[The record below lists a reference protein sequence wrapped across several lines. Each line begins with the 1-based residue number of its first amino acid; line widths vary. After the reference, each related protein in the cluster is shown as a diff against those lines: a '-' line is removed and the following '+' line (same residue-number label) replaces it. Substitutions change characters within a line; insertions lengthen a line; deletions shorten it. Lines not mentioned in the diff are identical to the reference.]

1 MKTDKLL
8 VHWQRK
14 MLLLCWIAYVCAYL
28 VRTNLSVS
36 LTGMMSEF
44 HWSNASGGLIGS
56 VFFWCYA
63 MGQLINGYIGDKFNS
78 RSLVFIGL
86 AASGILNIAV
96 GLSSSYIA
104 IIIFWGINGFFL
116 SALWG
121 PIVRTT
127 AVWFETKKRTAVAV
141 ILSLSM
147 IGGYII
153 SWGLLGQL
161 VGIFSWRA
169 AFLFPASVAI
179 IFSCLWLFLARSNPH
194 QVGLEVP
201 YDDNDAAPAS
211 PGQIETKSTKQIFIE
226 NKFWFLAIACFSLGF
241 VKEGIM
247 LWSPTFLQQTQ
258 GLDTAESAAFSLA
271 IPVIG
276 TAGILLSGWLNKVL
290 HDQDKK
296 AVAILFSGAVLS
308 SLCLAVFSRG
318 AIVLVVAMLGLTV
331 AFMYGANT
339 ILMTIVPY
347 SFAKYGKVSTVAGTL
362 DFCAYIG
369 AACTGVITGSVIDK
383 AGWSS
388 ALVLWAILS
397 VVAVISMLLS
407 KNRPSESGKIT
418 DTNA

>member
-1 MKTDKLL
+1 MGTDKLL

-14 MLLLCWIAYVCAYL
+14 MMLLCWVAYVCAYL
-28 VRTNLSVS
+28 VRTNLSVA
-36 LTGMMSEF
+36 LPGMMSEF
-44 HWSNASGGLIGS
+44 HWSNATAGLIGS

-63 MGQLINGYIGDKFNS
+63 VGQLINGFVGDKFNS

-86 AASGILNIAV
+86 AAAGILNVAV

-153 SWGLLGQL
+153 SWGLIGQL
-161 VGIFSWRA
+161 AGMFSWRVM
-169 AFLFPASVAI
+169 FIFPAAVAL
-179 IFSCLWLFLARSNPH
+179 IFSCLWLWLARSNPH

-201 YDDNDAAPAS
+201 DDSEDAAPS
-211 PGQIETKSTKQIFIE
+211 QPEHIEQKSTKELFIE
-226 NKFWFLAIACFSLGF
+226 NKFWFLAMSCFALGF

-258 GLDTAESAAFSLA
+258 GLSTSESSAFSLA

-276 TAGILLSGWLNKVL
+276 TAGILLSGWLNKFL

-296 AVAILFSGAVLS
+296 TVAILFAGAVLS
-308 SLCLAVFSRG
+308 SLFLAVFNHGIIS
-318 AIVLVVAMLGLTV
+318 LVVIMLGLTV

-339 ILMTIVPY
+339 ILLTIVPY
-347 SFAKYGKVSTVAGTL
+347 SFAKYGKVSTVAGSL
-362 DFCAYIG
+362 DFCSYIG
-369 AACTGVITGSVIDK
+369 AACTGVITGAVIDK

-388 ALVLWAILS
+388 ALILWAALS
-397 VVAVISMLLS
+397 VVAVISILLS
-407 KNRPSESGKIT
+407 KNRASDKHGAAKV
-418 DTNA
+418 NA